1 MFTLDV
7 CDIENRECDITTNS
21 LYSFSA
27 LMRKETGSDRA
38 GKKEKR
44 RTWSVDVVGECDRY
58 ARAATMTEVTRH
70 RRPWHKSAH

>member
-1 MFTLDV
+1 MCRYACVFTLDV

-38 GKKEKR
+38 GKKR
-44 RTWSVDVVGECDRY
+44 RGGRGVLTWLES
-58 ARAATMTEVTRH
+58 ATDMLVP
-70 RRPWHKSAH
+70 RR